1 LERKARR
8 LLREYG
14 AGEPAES
21 EAPGAQI
28 NKQIN
33 KDIKKTAGKPKFFGF
48 VDSLEDK

>member
-14 AGEPAES
+14 AGETPAGAEATRRLPGTPAES

-28 NKQIN
+28 NIQVENPIL
-33 KDIKKTAGKPKFFGF
+33 ILF
-48 VDSLEDK
+48 